1 MSLLKRF
8 GTSRQ
13 AEVLCLTIHTINV
26 ILPEDCL
33 IKVVVRLDSNTK
45 VSTPYTNYDSNFPV
59 TTVESTHSLHVEFFQ
74 RKLRTLKKAVKMTL
88 VTLQDVKEVENG
100 RAVVEV
106 QDLSVGGPGL
116 VRTITPLKKCSDVQG
131 SLCISVSRK
140 LASSTEQEASKKEEG
155 ALGQQQSE
163 EVEGRKRQSTL
174 IPLPAAAAIP
184 SPFPQALNLDSSSSE
199 EDDEPIIVRRFATVS
214 SAAAAPVQ
222 VKAYSGTEEL

>member
-1 MSLLKRF
+1 MSLLQRF

-13 AEVLCLTIHTINV
+13 AEVLYLTIHTINV
-26 ILPEDCL
+26 ILPENCL

-45 VSTPYTNYDSNFPV
+45 VSTPYTSYDSNFPV
-59 TTVESTHSLHVEFFQ
+59 TTVESTHSLHVDFFQ

-116 VRTITPLKKCSDVQG
+116 VRTLAPLKKCSDAQG

-140 LASSTEQEASKKEEG
+140 LASSAEQEARRNEEG
-155 ALGQQQSE
+155 ASGQQQNE

-174 IPLPAAAAIP
+174 VPLPATAIP
-184 SPFPQALNLDSSSSE
+184 SPFPEALNLDSSSSE
-199 EDDEPIIVRRFATVS
+199 DDDEPIIVRRFATVS
-214 SAAAAPVQ
+214 STATVPVQ
-222 VKAYSGTEEL
+222 VKAYSGAEEL